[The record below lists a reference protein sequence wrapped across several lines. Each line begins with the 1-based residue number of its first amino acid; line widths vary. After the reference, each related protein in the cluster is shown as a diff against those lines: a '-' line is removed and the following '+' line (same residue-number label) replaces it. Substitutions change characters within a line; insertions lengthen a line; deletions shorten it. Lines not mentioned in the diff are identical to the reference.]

1 MPPDQRVIADFRR
14 RLREAVENNREAWA
28 ASRRLVAPSAAAET
42 VQRLQA
48 AVAGSSL
55 DPDIRQALLQ
65 VLGPAHHD
73 GQQAIP
79 QEGLRELTGLNP
91 TKAVR
96 NLCLLLG
103 VGAGAIEMGPV
114 SSMAQDQVEAA
125 VRSHDNPFDVL
136 LEADVASVV
145 DCGAGDLTFAEKVVE
160 QYLAPL
166 ERGGRVL
173 ILHAFDR
180 LNPQEP
186 FSTFVQA
193 DRDRLQQLRRRSSPA
208 LRFRYDGN
216 RDMLDLASWR
226 QACARYTIRAHLR
239 QTKGEFR
246 RAKIKGREVLEVV
259 HGGEKL
265 TFPSWKFDV
274 YGPLALLDLLSRKG
288 KLCILSAVD
297 METFWEI
304 LSQLLPDDAARP
316 AGVFFTESNVRQV
329 FGEVYDQLLRLT
341 IGQKMVLPKVRQG
354 IPRVLGD
361 ESKRGDTY
369 GFRYVEIRRGAHFPG
384 MPAGR
389 TAYLFDQMR
398 LEAAPWFLTLVPAS

>member
-1 MPPDQRVIADFRR
+1 MRTAMPPDQRVIADFRR

-42 VQRLQA
+42 LQRLRA

-55 DPDIRQALLQ
+55 DPDIRRALLQ
-65 VLGPAHHD
+65 VLGPSHPD
-73 GQQAIP
+73 GLQAIP
-79 QEGLRELTGLNP
+79 HEGLRELTGLNP

-103 VGAGAIEMGPV
+103 VGAGAVEAGHV

-145 DCGAGDLTFAEKVVE
+145 DCGAGDLTVAEKV
-160 QYLAPL
+160 
-166 ERGGRVL
+166 
-173 ILHAFDR
+173 
-180 LNPQEP
+180 
-186 FSTFVQA
+186 
-193 DRDRLQQLRRRSSPA
+193 
-208 LRFRYDGN
+208 
-216 RDMLDLASWR
+216 
-226 QACARYTIRAHLR
+226 
-239 QTKGEFR
+239 
-246 RAKIKGREVLEVV
+246 VV

-265 TFPSWKFDV
+265 TFPPWKFDV

-329 FGEVYDQLLRLT
+329 FGEVYDQLLRLS
-341 IGQKMVLPKVRQG
+341 IGQKMLLPKVRQG

-361 ESKRGDTY
+361 AGKRGDTY

-384 MPAGR
+384 VPAGR
-389 TAYLFDQMR
+389 TAYLFDQMK